1 MYLSKIEII
10 GFKSFAQRTNINF
23 DAGLTAIVGPNG
35 CGKTNIVDAIRW
47 ALGEQRYS
55 TLRSDKMEDVIFNGT
70 KNRRP
75 LGLAEVSLSIEN
87 TKGILPSEYSEV
99 TITRRVF
106 RSGESEYLLNKVPCR
121 LKDIHNLFMDTGMG
135 SDAYSVIELKM
146 VETILSDSTD
156 ERRKLFE
163 EAAGVTKY
171 KVRRKAALRKLDEV
185 QQDLA
190 RVNDIVKE
198 VQKTVGS
205 LERQSRKA
213 EQYNELSARLKMLEI
228 DLHEREYAA
237 LHAKLAPLEEQFS
250 LAKRNRNEV
259 DENLRR
265 QEEAIEALRDEL
277 LAIENEMAAAQ
288 EAVSER
294 AESVRHLDEK
304 HLVANERINALT
316 ANLGRLDAEKADL
329 ASREVEVRAEREE
342 LVGRQ
347 AELGARME
355 EATRRFTADRESLA
369 GITAR
374 VEEKKA
380 ELAALNEN
388 LLAAAHELISRKG
401 EQERARARSENL
413 KGRIDHSVEEVGHYQ
428 ADIENNTGLIAQ
440 LTAQDRELRVAFAG
454 AELALHAREQARQA
468 LQEEIDGIGREILAL
483 ENERERNV
491 SRIDFLKKML
501 EQHEGFA
508 DGVKHLL
515 HDAKWKE
522 RGIATVAEAVGMEQ
536 KYRVAIE
543 AALGEA
549 AYYLVVE
556 KPEEGAEAFG
566 ELKKLSKGKAS
577 VMCLSLIP
585 DLRRRAPAD
594 GAERVLWAADIV
606 RCDARHRKLFRYL
619 LQDVAV
625 VNSAE
630 EASLLISRH
639 NGVRCVTLDG
649 AIVTSSGYMR
659 GGATRLDEGATIGK
673 ALHIT
678 ELEDANRKIADTL
691 AALLERKSGKEAGVA
706 AMDLRPDIEAVKS
719 IEKEM
724 TGIEMRIAQ
733 LEFEKKRANDTITR
747 YQADIAS
754 VGAEL
759 RQLEE
764 IRGSAETEL
773 AGIEERKKALDAR
786 SLTETHNFTLLEAE
800 WAEATHTVSESEIQV
815 VTLQGEMTGLDRDHE
830 RAVSRL
836 ADIHVSLGRREEES
850 ARSRDEQARLSGEI
864 DGYRAELARLRA
876 DLASLEEAKG
886 VVEEKYSARRG
897 ELHRNELH
905 IKDERRRHED
915 AVTNA
920 HGLEMKIAELRSGID
935 HQQERARDEFG
946 VELVLKEFDP
956 AELLDFT
963 PLREEVAA
971 LKGKLK
977 VLGAINFA
985 AFDEFN
991 TESDRLNFLTQQRD
1005 DLIEGEKTLMNTIE
1019 EINQTAQR
1027 MFSET
1032 FAKIREN
1039 FIMIFKDL
1047 FMEGDE
1053 CDLRMEEGVDPL
1065 EAKIEIIARPRGKR
1079 PTSIDLLSGG
1089 EKTLTAIALLFAIY
1103 LVKPSPFCILDEVD
1117 APLDDSNIDRYT
1129 RILAKFSKDTQFIV
1143 VTHNKRTMESATA
1156 MYGVTMEE
1164 MGVSK
1169 IVTVR
1174 FNEEARVRSAAVTG

>member
-10 GFKSFAQRTNINF
+10 GFKSFAQRTNLNF

-146 VETILSDSTD
+146 IETILSDSTD

-213 EQYNELSARLKMLEI
+213 EQYNDISTRLKALEI
-228 DLHEREYAA
+228 DLHEREYAS
-237 LHAKLAPLEEQFS
+237 LHAKLAPLEEQFT
-250 LAKRNRNEV
+250 LASRNRNEV
-259 DENLRR
+259 DESLRR
-265 QEEAIEALRDEL
+265 QEEVIEALRDEL
-277 LAIENEMAAAQ
+277 LEIERGVEAARLSVSEKA
-288 EAVSER
+288 EAVR
-294 AESVRHLDEK
+294 RLDEK
-304 HLVANERINALT
+304 QLVANERINALA
-316 ANLGRLDAEKADL
+316 ANLERLAKERADL
-329 ASREVEVRAEREE
+329 AAREVTVRAEKEA
-342 LVGRQ
+342 LVGRK
-347 AELGARME
+347 AELEIRMEDSSARFGTLKENLAEVTARME
-355 EATRRFTADRESLA
+355 A
-369 GITAR
+369 
-374 VEEKKA
+374 KKA
-380 ELAALNEN
+380 ELHALNEE
-388 LLAAAHELISRKG
+388 LLAVAHDLISRQG
-401 EQERARARSENL
+401 ERERVKSRSENL
-413 KGRIDHSVEEVGHYQ
+413 KGRIDHSVEEVQHYQ
-428 ADIENNTGLIAQ
+428 QDIENNTALIAR
-440 LTAQDRELRVAFAG
+440 LTAQDRDLRVTFAG
-454 AELALHAREQARQA
+454 AELALHAREKERKA
-468 LQEEIDGIGREILAL
+468 LQEDLDAMARDILAL
-483 ENERERNV
+483 DNERDRNV
-491 SRIDFLKKML
+491 SRIDFLKRML

-522 RGIATVAEAVGMEQ
+522 RKIGTVAEAVSMEQ

-577 VMCLSLIP
+577 IMCLGWVPELK
-585 DLRRRAPAD
+585 RRVSGDGAD
-594 GAERVLWAADIV
+594 GILWAADIV

-619 LQDVAV
+619 LDGVAV
-625 VNSAE
+625 VASTAE
-630 EASLLISRH
+630 ADALLARQ
-639 NGVRCVTLDG
+639 NNVRCVTLDG
-649 AIVTSSGYMR
+649 EIVTSAGYMR
-659 GGATRLDEGATIGK
+659 GGAARLDEGATIGK

-678 ELEDANRKIADTL
+678 ELEDANRAIVAR
-691 AALLERKSGKEAGVA
+691 LEEMKTEHARREAEIA
-706 AMDLRPDIEAVKS
+706 AMDLRPQLEAVKK

-747 YQADIAS
+747 YQTDITS
-754 VGAEL
+754 VESEL

-764 IRGSAETEL
+764 VRRTGEAALAES
-773 AGIEERKKALDAR
+773 EERKKSLDAR
-786 SLTETHNFTLLEAE
+786 NLTETHNFSLLETE
-800 WAEATHTVSESEIQV
+800 WAGATQAVSEAEIQV
-815 VTLQGEMTGLDRDHE
+815 VTLQGEMTGIERDHE
-830 RAVSRL
+830 RALARLDDIRVS
-836 ADIHVSLGRREEES
+836 SGRREEETT
-850 ARSRDEQARLSGEI
+850 RSVEEQARLQGDIAGTGEEL
-864 DGYRAELARLRA
+864 DGLRAE
-876 DLASLEEAKG
+876 LASLEEARRAI
-886 VVEEKYSARRG
+886 EEKYTARRG
-897 ELHRNELH
+897 ELHRNELQ

-920 HGLEMKIAELRSGID
+920 HGLEMKIADLRSGIQ
-935 HQQERARDEFG
+935 HQKERSLEEFG
-946 VELVLKEFDP
+946 VELELKEYDP
-956 AELLDFT
+956 AELVDFT
-963 PLREEVAA
+963 PLRDEVNA

-985 AFDEFN
+985 AFDEFT
-991 TESDRLNFLTQQRD
+991 TESDRLNFLTRQRD

-1027 MFSET
+1027 MFAET

-1053 CDLRMEEGVDPL
+1053 CDLRIEEGVDPL

-1129 RILAKFSKDTQFIV
+1129 KILTKFSRDTQFIV